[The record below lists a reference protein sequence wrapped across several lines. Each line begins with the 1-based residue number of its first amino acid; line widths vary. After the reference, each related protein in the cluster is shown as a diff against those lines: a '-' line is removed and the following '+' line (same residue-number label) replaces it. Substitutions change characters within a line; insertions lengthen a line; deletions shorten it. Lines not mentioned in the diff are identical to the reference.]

1 MKNNYSE
8 PILEVVKFSPEDVIM
23 ASAIEP
29 NRSRGVFESEEI
41 ELD

>member
-8 PILEVVKFSPEDVIM
+8 PILEVVKFSPEDVL
-23 ASAIEP
+23 ASSEVAP